1 MISLIS
7 RLFAI
12 ALLAWPV
19 LTFGQ
24 TKIIVYDGYTGIFNT
39 SIQNDTASVTFL
51 LPGSPAEKAGIKLR
65 DQIIAIN
72 DSAISGRGLG
82 QRVIQDLLLDR
93 SGKPVDLLIKRK
105 GVDSLLQFS
114 FCRESYLHQ
123 IEAYEYKYL
132 IDSLE
137 QWSI

>member
-1 MISLIS
+1 MISCLS

-12 ALLAWPV
+12 ALLVWPA

-39 SIQNDTASVTFL
+39 SIQNDTASVTSL

-72 DSAISGRGLG
+72 DSAISGRGVG
-82 QRVIQDLLLDR
+82 QGLLL
-93 SGKPVDLLIKRK
+93 
-105 GVDSLLQFS
+105 
-114 FCRESYLHQ
+114 SYQ
-123 IEAYEYKYL
+123 
-132 IDSLE
+132 
-137 QWSI
+137 QWHI